1 MRPEPWLA
9 WFPVVMRYGA
19 LAGVAYETLVEN
31 FDRLGLL
38 ALFGAMLGVG
48 EIAKAVGSAQKGKG
62 AIDETS

>member
-1 MRPEPWLA
+1 
-9 WFPVVMRYGA
+9 MRYGA